1 MRSYV
6 EESKRWT
13 RERRGDVKEL
23 IFENRGLGEGWVFFV
38 VWEFEILV
46 VGSVDEVC

>member
-23 IFENRGLGEGWVFFV
+23 ISENRGLGEGWAPLVA
-38 VWEFEILV
+38 WELEILV
-46 VGSVDEVC
+46 VGSADEVC